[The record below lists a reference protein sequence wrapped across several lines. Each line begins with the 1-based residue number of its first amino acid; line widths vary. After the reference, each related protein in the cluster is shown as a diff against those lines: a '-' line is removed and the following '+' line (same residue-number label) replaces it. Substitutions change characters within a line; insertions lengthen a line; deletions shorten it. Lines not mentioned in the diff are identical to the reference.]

1 MKAYVALFPGQGSQ
15 SLGMG
20 KELFSRYP
28 HEVQL
33 AQEILGW
40 SVETLCTSGPVEQLN
55 NTLYTQPAL
64 FLVNALHYK
73 AHLEDSGCLPTVAA
87 GLSLGEYSA
96 LYAAGVFSFEEGL
109 SIVKRRAELMAAQ
122 QGGGMIA
129 VVGRPRHELTQFLE
143 TQNLEGFDIANENS
157 ATQFV
162 IAGPAIEISRAC
174 KLIEKEL
181 GASAFI
187 LPVSGAF
194 HSRYMADA
202 KQSFTQ
208 YLNTRIFDAAH
219 FPVISNVNALPYI
232 PARAKELLANQ
243 LTMPVK
249 WFDSIVNM
257 ARDFPDIEWIE
268 LGPGKTLTNLTQNI
282 LKKLA
287 REGQPTAPTR
297 TVTTPN
303 SQTPAQT
310 PSAAPPTTLT
320 QPNTLGPSSF
330 RERYEVD
337 LSCLVGGMARGIAST
352 RMVTK
357 LAQNNLLGFFGS
369 GGLPLNE
376 TERAL
381 ATLVD
386 SCNGKCW
393 GLNLVASHA
402 DDALI
407 DLAIKYN
414 VPVVEAAAF
423 VDVTQAL
430 VRYRLATLPKTPG
443 DNNHPRTGGQARLQ
457 ARLIV
462 KLSDPAVA
470 ARFLSPAPQHMVKA
484 LLASGAITAYQASL
498 APHRAVADDICIE
511 GVSGGHTG
519 KATWLD
525 LLPTIRRQRDDAI
538 KQYGFVDTVHIGAA
552 GGMGSPE
559 SVAAAFMSGAQFVVT
574 GSINQCTPE
583 AATSDL
589 VKDMLSRAS
598 TNDTDFAP
606 SSDMFEIG
614 SKVQVLKKGLLYPAR
629 SKKLY
634 ELYNSFSSWLDIPIE
649 TRQSIEEKYFRKSFA
664 MVLQELEAARP
675 TTYDL
680 SASDRSK
687 CQMAQVFKWYCS
699 QASRYAQA
707 GDETRKVDFQ
717 IWAGPSIGAANHW
730 LGATQLSDWRKRH
743 VDQLTQALMSDAA
756 RQVSAFQG
764 V

>member
-1 MKAYVALFPGQGSQ
+1 MKPYVALFPGQGSQ
-15 SLGMG
+15 YLEMG
-20 KELFSRYP
+20 KELFPRFP
-28 HEVQL
+28 QQVQL
-33 AQEILGW
+33 AEEILGW
-40 SVETLCTSGPVEQLN
+40 SVQALCTSGPVEQLN

-64 FLVNALHYK
+64 FLVNALHYE
-73 AHLEDSGCLPTVAA
+73 AHFEDSARLPTVAA

-122 QGGGMIA
+122 RGGCMIA
-129 VVGRPRHELTQFLE
+129 VVGRPRDELAQFLAAHA
-143 TQNLEGFDIANENS
+143 LDGFDIANENS

-162 IAGPAIEISRAC
+162 IAGPATEISRAC
-174 KLIEKEL
+174 ELIEKEL
-181 GASAFI
+181 GASAFV

-194 HSRYMADA
+194 HSRYMAAA
-202 KQSFTQ
+202 KQSFNK
-208 YLNTRIFDAAH
+208 YLGALHFNAAK
-219 FPVISNVNALPYI
+219 FPVISNVTAQPYTVTQTQQ
-232 PARAKELLANQ
+232 LLADQ

-249 WFDSIVNM
+249 WFDSVVNV
-257 ARDFPDIEWIE
+257 ARDFQDIEWVE

-282 LKKLA
+282 LRKLP

-297 TVTTPN
+297 TVATPT
-303 SQTPAQT
+303 SQPPAPP
-310 PSAAPPTTLT
+310 PSVAPPTTLT
-320 QPNTLGPSSF
+320 HTNTLGPSTF
-330 RERYEVD
+330 RERYGVD

-381 ATLVD
+381 ATLAD
-386 SCNGKCW
+386 SCTGKCW

-443 DNNHPRTGGQARLQ
+443 NNNHVRTGGQ

-470 ARFLSPAPQHMVKA
+470 ARFLSPAPEHMVKA

-525 LLPTIRRQRDDAI
+525 LLPTIRSQRDDAI
-538 KQYGFVDTVHIGAA
+538 KQHGFVDTIHIGAA

-634 ELYNSFSSWLDIPIE
+634 ELYNSFSSWLDIPVE

-664 MVLQELEAARP
+664 TVLQELEAARP
-675 TTYDL
+675 TAFEL
-680 SASDRSK
+680 SSSDRSK
-687 CQMAQVFKWYCS
+687 YQMAQVFKWYCS

-730 LGATQLSDWRKRH
+730 LNATQLSDWRKRH
-743 VDQLTQALMSDAA
+743 VDRLTQALMSDAA

>member
-20 KELFSRYP
+20 LELFSRYP
-28 HEVQL
+28 HEVQI

-40 SVETLCTSGPVEQLN
+40 SVQTLCTSGPVEQLN

-64 FLVNALHYK
+64 FLVNALYFK
-73 AHLEDSGCLPTVAA
+73 AHLEDGGRLPTVAA

-96 LYAAGVFSFEEGL
+96 LYAAGVFTFEEGL

-129 VVGRPRHELTQFLE
+129 VVGRTRHELAQFLE
-143 TQNLEGFDIANENS
+143 SQNLDEFDIANENS

-162 IAGPAIEISRAC
+162 IAGPAPEISRAC
-174 KLIEKEL
+174 ELIEKEL
-181 GASAFI
+181 GASAFV

-202 KQSFTQ
+202 KQSFDE
-208 YLNTRIFDAAH
+208 YLNTRHFNTPH
-219 FPVISNVNALPYI
+219 FPVISNVNALPYS
-232 PARAKELLANQ
+232 AAHTQQLLANQ

-249 WFDSIVNM
+249 WFDSVVNV
-257 ARDFPDIEWIE
+257 AKDFPDIEWIE
-268 LGPGKTLTNLTQNI
+268 LGPGKTLTNLTHNI

-287 REGQPTAPTR
+287 REGQSAATTQ
-297 TVTTPN
+297 TVTTPT
-303 SQTPAQT
+303 SQPPA
-310 PSAAPPTTLT
+310 PALSAAPPTTLT
-320 QPNTLGPSSF
+320 NTNLLGPTTF
-330 RERYEVD
+330 RERYGVD
-337 LSCLVGGMARGIAST
+337 LSCLAGGMARGIAST
-352 RMVTK
+352 RMVTR

-369 GGLPLNE
+369 GGLPLSE
-376 TERAL
+376 TETAL
-381 ATLVD
+381 ASLAD
-386 SCNGKCW
+386 SCVGKCW

-423 VDVTQAL
+423 VDVTLAL
-430 VRYRLATLPKTPG
+430 VRYRLTTLPKTRG
-443 DNNHPRTGGQARLQ
+443 DNNHARARGQ

-470 ARFLSPAPQHMVKA
+470 ARFLSPAPEHMVKA

-498 APHRAVADDICIE
+498 APHRPVADDICIE

-538 KQYGFVDTVHIGAA
+538 KKHSFVDTVHIGAA

-634 ELYNSFSSWLDIPIE
+634 ELYNSFSSWLDIPVE
-649 TRQSIEEKYFRKSFA
+649 TRQSIEEKYLRKSFA

-680 SASDRSK
+680 PASDRAK
-687 CQMAQVFKWYCS
+687 YQMAQVFKWYCS